1 VGRTLVIGLNWYWIA
16 LELTAAPA
24 AGLLLALPLWR
35 RSQVILGNIA
45 GTVAIFATAIGL
57 IFREYAVLDRA
68 TQACL
73 DAGYTCWPNPS
84 AFTRFAIYA
93 FIGLIEVLVLFSVSL
108 VFESRHSRRD
118 YSPEWR

>member
-1 VGRTLVIGLNWYWIA
+1 LTL
-16 LELTAAPA
+16 APA
-24 AGLLLALPLWR
+24 AGFLLAYPLWR
-35 RSQVILGNIA
+35 KGQAILGNIA
-45 GTVAIFATAIGL
+45 GTVAIFGTAIGL

-73 DAGYTCWPNPS
+73 EAGYTCWPDPS

-93 FIGLIEVLVLFSVSL
+93 FIGLFEVLVLFSVSL

>member
-1 VGRTLVIGLNWYWIA
+1 MNGLNWYWIA
-16 LELTAAPA
+16 LELTLAPA
-24 AGLLLALPLWR
+24 AGFLLAYPLWR
-35 RSQVILGNIA
+35 KGQAILGNIA
-45 GTVAIFATAIGL
+45 GTVAIFGTAIGL

-73 DAGYTCWPNPS
+73 EAGYTCWPDPS

-93 FIGLIEVLVLFSVSL
+93 FIGLFEVLVLFSVSL